1 MSGYQIESC
10 EINNSNE
17 IANDWQELQQRS
29 VYSYFQSWSWIETW
43 LDLVVVDLH
52 PIVLRVWL
60 DEKLVGIGVFVYRDI
75 KRRKIF
81 RSKAM
86 YLNEYP
92 FDGRN
97 MVTEFN
103 GLLIEK
109 STDEGIEKDQEKFV
123 YREAINHLLK
133 KYQQQ
138 EEFCFGAIL
147 DNSPIAE
154 IGSSNK
160 NINCF
165 VQEQSSTWYVD
176 LSIIASGV
184 DGYLASLS
192 RNRRGQIRR
201 SMKLYN
207 QDETLQ
213 LNVAS
218 NEEEALSYFDRLNV
232 LHTEYWKIKGEAG
245 SFSNPLWVRFHQALI
260 KNRFSHSE
268 IQLIQVKNA
277 SGEIGY
283 LYNLIQQ
290 GHVYVIQTGFAGEQ
304 DKRLMPGYVAHTL
317 AIVHNQNSGMKI
329 YDLMHGDVQYKR
341 ILCNATKKL
350 EWLVVQRKRLK
361 FTIENSI
368 VSIKRKMS
376 HRDQG

>member
-17 IANDWQELQQRS
+17 IANDWQDLQQRS
-29 VYSYFQSWSWIETW
+29 VYSYFQSWSWIEVW
-43 LDLVVVDLH
+43 LDLVVSDLH

-60 DEKLVGIGVFVYRDI
+60 DDKLVGIGVFVSRDI

-81 RSKAM
+81 RAKAM

-92 FDGRN
+92 FAGRN

-103 GLLIEK
+103 GLLVEK
-109 STDEGIEKDQEKFV
+109 GIEKGHENTV

-133 KYQQQ
+133 KYQQH

-154 IGSSNK
+154 ISSSHK

-176 LSIIASGV
+176 LSNIASGM

-207 QDETLQ
+207 QDGTLQ

-218 NEEEALSYFDRLNV
+218 NEEEALSYFDRLNN
-232 LHTEYWKIKGEAG
+232 LHSAYWKEKGQSG
-245 SFSNPLWVRFHQALI
+245 SFSNPLWVRFHKALI
-260 KNRFSHSE
+260 RNRFSHSE
-268 IQLIQVKNA
+268 VQLIQVKNA

-290 GHVYVIQTGFAGEQ
+290 GHVYVIQTGFASEQ

-317 AIVHNQNSGMKI
+317 AIVHNQNSGMKA

-361 FTIENSI
+361 FTIENSM
-368 VSIKRKMS
+368 VSIKRKVS
-376 HRDQG
+376 HIVSKVL